1 MMNREHDTIEWAT
14 RLAREKGWNVRLPYG
29 TGDSDLDHRMRETAL
44 VSGASG
50 GIGED
55 LARLLAEDGRDVV
68 LLARNSHRLQELANE
83 LTRAHTI
90 TATVL
95 TTDLSE
101 PGAAD
106 HVARELAERRLT
118 IDILVNN
125 AGFGT
130 LGEFAR
136 ESPREQEQM
145 LPVNVVALTALTRRV
160 LPGMLDRRKGRILN
174 VVSTAAFQPGPL
186 MAVYNASK
194 AYLLL
199 LSMALTEETAGT
211 GVTVTCLCPGP
222 TRTGFQQRAHMEKA
236 RLLDVASVM
245 SSTDVARA
253 GYVGM
258 TAGRPLVIPGLMNK
272 LSTHASRFTTRRVPA
287 KRQGL
292 ERRALSARAAIQAR
306 HRVRRYALQRLA
318 SRSSDSRIH
327 QTNG

>member
-1 MMNREHDTIEWAT
+1 MNREHDTIERTT
-14 RLAREKGWNVRLPYG
+14 RLAREKSWNVRLPYG
-29 TGDSDLDHRMRETAL
+29 TGDSALDHRMRETAL
-44 VSGASG
+44 VTGASG
-50 GIGED
+50 GIGKD
-55 LARLLAEDGRDVV
+55 LARLLAADGCDVV

-160 LPGMLDRRKGRILN
+160 LPGMLERRKGRILN
-174 VVSTAAFQPGPL
+174 VVSTAAFQPGSL

-194 AYLLL
+194 AYVLL
-199 LSMALTEETAGT
+199 LSMALTEEAAGT

-222 TRTGFQQRAHMEKA
+222 TRIGFQQRAQMEKA
-236 RLLDVASVM
+236 RVLDLASVM
-245 SSTDVARA
+245 SSTEVARA

-258 TAGRPLVIPGLMNK
+258 MAGRPLVIPGLMNK
-272 LSTHASRFTTRRVPA
+272 LS
-287 KRQGL
+287 
-292 ERRALSARAAIQAR
+292 ARATIQAR